1 MLLRQRGRATM
12 IRSVLAILAG
22 VATLTAISFGI
33 EWVANPLLMKLF
45 PASLPTQFAL
55 THSLPVR
62 LFGFAYG
69 ALSIAAGGYVTGWIG
84 RRAPILHA
92 AVLGGV
98 QSLLTV
104 WAMLAMWNHSP
115 AINWIVALAMTFP
128 ACLLGGWLFAR
139 RAARPMPSS
148 AVSACG

>member
-1 MLLRQRGRATM
+1 MV
-12 IRSVLAILAG
+12 RSVLAILAG
-22 VATLTAISFGI
+22 VVTLTAISFGI
-33 EWVANPLLMKLF
+33 EALANPLLMKLF

-69 ALSIAAGGYVTGWIG
+69 ALSLAAGGYVTAWIG

-92 AVLGGV
+92 ALLGAV
-98 QSLLTV
+98 QTLLTV
-104 WAMLAMWNHSP
+104 PAMIAMWNHAP
-115 AINWIVALAMTFP
+115 AINWIVTLIMTFP

-139 RAARPMPSS
+139 RAGRQLPSS
-148 AVSACG
+148 AVSASG